1 MCKKEEQFS
10 RVTTIQPECV
20 YSVPVI
26 LAHKAAL
33 YLRPAGFGSVFDYL
47 FYHNCQLL
55 AYVFAFSLV
64 ASWICSD
71 ELKRTEYY
79 LSANI
84 TFKNIRDRGVQSL
97 CGMITLLRVVHFTNL
112 RNYLSIYVYIFFV
125 GISLLLSSKIYPT
138 AISRQD
144 VFVVHDVTACQENV
158 LFDLL
163 FWTAIKNV

>member
-1 MCKKEEQFS
+1 MDVMCKKEEQFS

-97 CGMITLLRVVHFTNL
+97 CGMTSLLRVVHFTNL
-112 RNYLSIYVYIFFV
+112 RNYLSIYVYMYIFFCGHESFV
-125 GISLLLSSKIYPT
+125 KFKDLSDGDFS
-138 AISRQD
+138 SRRI
-144 VFVVHDVTACQENV
+144 CGQENV

-163 FWTAIKNV
+163 F